1 MQQTGWLKA
10 GLLVLI
16 LSIGGVVSAREFF
29 SGDRCTVEADQVI
42 DGNLFVIC
50 EELVIDGQ
58 VRGDVI
64 GASMRTALDGRV
76 RGNVYLIGAELDVRG
91 VITQDLHF
99 GGVRLRLNPPPDES
113 LVETASVIPRSQQE
127 SDPGNPASDAT
138 DPPANNGASE
148 TIQQDNPDDTPAPP
162 VERLLRGSL
171 KSVALSQTLYANTRI
186 DDGIISLG
194 YQLTLQGDVGNEI
207 SYWGSLLHIGGEVDG
222 DVYAT
227 VGDPQSDSSQLEA
240 LLLPFGLNLSLS
252 NPGLLLDDGA
262 FIDGTLAYT
271 GPAEATLN
279 GIVADAVI
287 YESVDTVP
295 LNLEE
300 PGDLTIYLSQLARE
314 FTTLM
319 FIGSIMLLIVSQ
331 RLLQLP
337 LTNLRIRPFGSFSVG
352 MLAFILS
359 FPVVLIAVLLS
370 VMVFFVLQV
379 IGLSSLGVAVGIVLA
394 LLNVGGGSLFFFVA
408 IFLARALV
416 GLGLGR
422 FLLRLTLG
430 RSAELRLQFVGLVI
444 GVLILSAA
452 ISLPLVGPFINAA
465 ALFLGLGTILNV
477 LLDAFRRLRDSTAGT
492 TPAWYAP
499 SSERQSSSAGGS
511 PVRIPDVQVMR
522 VPDADNPPPPVQFP
536 DETARSSPDS
546 PPVSG
551 TGTHNLPDGFDMSFF
566 EDDERPADDPGNS

>member
-1 MQQTGWLKA
+1 MQRTGWLKA

-50 EELVIDGQ
+50 EELVIEGQ
-58 VRGDVI
+58 VHGDII
-64 GASMRTALDGRV
+64 GAAMRTTLDGRV
-76 RGNVYLIGAELDVRG
+76 RGNVYLVGAELDVRG

-99 GGVRLRLNPPPDES
+99 GGVRLRLNPPPDDTP
-113 LVETASVIPRSQQE
+113 VDIASVIPGSQQQ
-127 SDPGNPASDAT
+127 SDPGNPPSEAT
-138 DPPANNGASE
+138 DVPADPGSPERNQPDSDDE
-148 TIQQDNPDDTPAPP
+148 TAPP
-162 VERLLRGSL
+162 VERVLRGSL

-194 YQLTLQGDVGNEI
+194 YQLMLRGDVGDEI
-207 SYWGSLLHIGGEVDG
+207 SYWGSLLHIGGSVDG

-252 NPGLLLDDGA
+252 NPGLFLGEGA
-262 FIDGTLAYT
+262 LIDGTLAYT
-271 GPAEATLN
+271 GPAEATLD
-279 GIVADAVI
+279 GTVTGEVV
-287 YESVDTVP
+287 YEPVDTVP

-314 FTTLM
+314 FTTLV
-319 FIGSIMLLIVSQ
+319 FIGSVMLLLVSP

-337 LTNLRIRPFGSFSVG
+337 LTNLRLRPFGSFSVG

-370 VMVFFVLQV
+370 VLVFFVLQI

-422 FLLRLTLG
+422 FLLRLALG

-444 GVLILSAA
+444 GVLLLSAA
-452 ISLPLVGPFINAA
+452 ISLPIVGPFINAA

-477 LLDAFRRLRDSTAGT
+477 LLDAFRRLRDSTVTT

-499 SSERQSSSAGGS
+499 SSGVQLSSAGGS
-511 PVRIPDVQVMR
+511 DVRIPDVQVMR
-522 VPDADNPPPPVQFP
+522 VPDSDDTPPPVQ
-536 DETARSSPDS
+536 SPDTAADTS
-546 PPVSG
+546 TNRPPV
-551 TGTHNLPDGFDMSFF
+551 TGAGLQNLPDGFDMSFF
-566 EDDERPADDPGNS
+566 EDDDRPPPSDET